1 MNMMSVIAFRG
12 DVTKPDPFLNLLN
25 TYMQGQLLFTRATN
39 EYLTENRSSRCTR
52 NGHDSAESRERYYNI
67 DV

>member
-12 DVTKPDPFLNLLN
+12 DADPFLNLLN

-39 EYLTENRSSRCTR
+39 
-52 NGHDSAESRERYYNI
+52 D
-67 DV
+67 